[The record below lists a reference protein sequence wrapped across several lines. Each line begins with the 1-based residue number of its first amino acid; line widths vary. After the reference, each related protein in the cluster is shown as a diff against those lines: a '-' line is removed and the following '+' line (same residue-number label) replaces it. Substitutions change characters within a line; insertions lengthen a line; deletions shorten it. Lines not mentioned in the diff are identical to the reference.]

1 MRYSILGFNQ
11 KQVIAVTKE
20 VEGKTYRLDTVDL
33 LIIKEMADF
42 MNRTG
47 VVKHSVND
55 KDFFWISYTLILED
69 LPILDM
75 KKGALKARIE
85 KMCLLGVLEKE
96 IVTTSYG
103 LMSVFRLGDVY
114 EKMIYTEGGSQNFDR
129 GSQKIN
135 MGSQNNDRGLSKNCK
150 HNTNNTN
157 NSITNTHIPTN
168 VGTAHAQEQ
177 TQKSAQLNTES
188 SELDSINQS
197 VAADGTPYGNFLK
210 WLADN
215 TPYCYKNLTLPT
227 EAQFTRLKDRYGSK
241 KVVEVARQI
250 ENRKDLRKKYA
261 NLYLT
266 LNNWLKREE
275 NEKTNK

>member
-135 MGSQNNDRGLSKNCK
+135 KGSQNNDRGLSKNCK

-177 TQKSAQLNTES
+177 TQESAQVNTKTK
-188 SELDSINQS
+188 ELDSTMIE
-197 VAADGTPYGNFLK
+197 AAGTPYGKFLS
-210 WLADN
+210 WLKDKA
-215 TPYCYKNLTLPT
+215 PYCYKNLQLPT
-227 EAQFTRLKDRYGSK
+227 EAQFNTLVSKYGSE
-241 KVVEVARQI
+241 KVANTVLTI
-250 ENRKDLRKKYA
+250 ENRKDYRKKYV

-266 LNNWLKREE
+266 VNNWLRRDE
-275 NEKTNK
+275 EKTSK